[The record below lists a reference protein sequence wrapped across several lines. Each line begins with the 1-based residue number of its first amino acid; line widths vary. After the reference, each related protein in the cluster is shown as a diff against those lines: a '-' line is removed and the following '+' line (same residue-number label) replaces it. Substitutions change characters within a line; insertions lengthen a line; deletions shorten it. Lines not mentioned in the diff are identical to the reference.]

1 MKFVHNF
8 NIIAANFLAIH
19 VLTMTIIV
27 QGDYLAAAILGGY
40 FALAFGL
47 YINHKFLK
55 NQSDS
60 KNVHSHRHQTGKGQ
74 RPEVHLKPDSGEI
87 FSYRA
92 GQFVFLRLYDPFVFT
107 GRASVLAGSAAPQD
121 R

>member
-8 NIIAANFLAIH
+8 NIIAATFLAIH

-40 FALAFGL
+40 FALAFSL

-55 NQSDS
+55 PIRL
-60 KNVHSHRHQTGKGQ
+60 KNLYTVTAT
-74 RPEVHLKPDSGEI
+74 RPEKGNVLKSI
-87 FSYRA
+87 
-92 GQFVFLRLYDPFVFT
+92 
-107 GRASVLAGSAAPQD
+107 
-121 R
+121 